1 MYNFTDFKQKIKDAE
16 EWLAKEFSQIRT
28 GRATPAM
35 LDGVFVDVYGSQMPV
50 NQVAN
55 VAIEDPR
62 TLRIAPWDSSN
73 IKAIEKA
80 ILISNTGLS
89 VSVDDK
95 GIRVSFPPL
104 TTESRGNFVKI
115 AKSKLEDAKVTL
127 RQERNRVNDDLNN
140 KEKESEMS
148 EDEVARAK
156 TEVDK
161 LIQEGTSKLEALAV
175 KKEEEIMN

>member
-1 MYNFTDFKQKIKDAE
+1 MYNFSDFKNKIKDAE
-16 EWLAKEFSQIRT
+16 EWLVKEFSQIRT

-73 IKAIEKA
+73 IKSIEKA

-89 VSVDDK
+89 VSVDAQ

-104 TTESRGNFVKI
+104 TTESRGSFVKI

-127 RQERNRVNDDLNN
+127 RQERNRINDELNE
-140 KEKESEMS
+140 KKKESEMS
-148 EDEVARAK
+148 EDEVTRAK
-156 TEVDK
+156 AEVDK
-161 LIQEGTSKLEALAV
+161 LVKEGSDKLEMLTV
-175 KKEEEIMN
+175 KKESEIMN

>member
-1 MYNFTDFKQKIKDAE
+1 MYNFSDFKNKIKDTE

-55 VAIEDPR
+55 VSIEDPR
-62 TLRIAPWDSSN
+62 TLRVLPWDSSN

-127 RQERNRVNDDLNN
+127 RQERNKVNDDLGN
-140 KEKESEMS
+140 KKKESEMS
-148 EDEVARAK
+148 EDEVTRAK
-156 TEVDK
+156 AEVDK
-161 LIQEGTSKLEALAV
+161 LIKEGTEKFEILAV

>member
-1 MYNFTDFKQKIKDAE
+1 MDFSNFKNKIKDGE

-35 LDGVFVDVYGSQMPV
+35 LDGVFVEVYGSQMPI

-73 IKAIEKA
+73 IKAIEKS

-104 TTESRGNFVKI
+104 TTESRGNFVKM

-127 RQERNRVNDDLNN
+127 RQERNKINDDLNT
-140 KEKESEMS
+140 KKKDAEMS
-148 EDEVARAK
+148 EDEVTRAK
-156 TEVDK
+156 AEVDK
-161 LIQEGTSKLEALAV
+161 LIKEGTERLEVLSV

>member
-1 MYNFTDFKQKIKDAE
+1 MDFKDFKNKIKGAE

-55 VAIEDPR
+55 VSIEDPR
-62 TLRIAPWDSSN
+62 TLRIAPWDASN

-80 ILISNTGLS
+80 ILVSNTGLS

-104 TTESRGNFVKI
+104 TTESRGNFVKM
-115 AKSKLEDAKVTL
+115 AKTKLEDAKVTL
-127 RQERNRVNDDLNN
+127 RQERNRVNDELN
-140 KEKESEMS
+140 EKKKNSEMS

-161 LIQEGTSKLEALAV
+161 LIKEGTDRLEALAV

>member
-1 MYNFTDFKQKIKDAE
+1 MYDFKDFKNKIKDTE

-35 LDGVFVDVYGSQMPV
+35 LDGVFVEVYGSQMPV
-50 NQVAN
+50 SQVAN
-55 VAIEDPR
+55 IAIEDPR
-62 TLRIAPWDSSN
+62 TLRIAPWDSTN
-73 IKAIEKA
+73 IKPIEKA

-104 TTESRGNFVKI
+104 TTESRGMFVKM
-115 AKSKLEDAKVTL
+115 AKGKLEDAKVTL
-127 RQERNRVNDDLNN
+127 RQERNRVNDDLGT
-140 KEKESEMS
+140 KKKDGDMS
-148 EDEVARAK
+148 EDEVTRAK
-156 TEVDK
+156 AEVDK
-161 LIQEGTSKLEALAV
+161 LIKEGTDRFEILTV

>member
-140 KEKESEMS
+140 KKKESEMS